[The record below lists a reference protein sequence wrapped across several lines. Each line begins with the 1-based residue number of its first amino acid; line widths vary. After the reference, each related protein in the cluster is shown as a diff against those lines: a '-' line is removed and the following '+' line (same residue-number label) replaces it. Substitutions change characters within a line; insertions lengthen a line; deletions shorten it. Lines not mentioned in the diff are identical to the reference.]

1 MTKLLRTFLILI
13 CSVLGLCF
21 YVLAAGQET
30 SASLDKKL
38 YNQSLA
44 TYRTTVGDLTES
56 FMDDYYSL
64 QKWEKIP
71 SKIGSQGIDGLYV
84 ERNNAGRIRQVLV
97 CESKYG
103 SSALSM
109 TRHGKQMSHEWVVQK
124 IRELISKNE
133 RDLVQCEKVSCP
145 NIERLKRF
153 RTDLKTI
160 SRFLSQEG
168 AYRREIFRTSFENG
182 KLTLQFINLNTGKQ
196 QVRTVSL
203 QNPVTPYGIKVADTF
218 FGGIKKCLEDQGLS
232 KAEADS
238 YVNTIRDKI
247 RAGEIQNRAALQKE
261 LISKVY
267 SVRIQQSKNI
277 VSRQF
282 YKCAQQYALLNLK
295 IPERLRAPANVA
307 VLAGAISSIAHGY
320 KVFTGDESILEAS
333 AQVGKD
339 TSLAGISMY
348 ISEGVIQKI
357 ENQIVITTIF
367 SESVK
372 KALGAGAG
380 VGLGVFIFDA
390 THNTYAFVSG
400 NMSENDFLK
409 ETSKSLIKAATSG
422 TAVYCAVLLGAT
434 SGGPVVMAVSI
445 GAYIIVNSTLDH
457 FERIQKRNFVTI
469 EDIIWQLPIGI
480 KVKKTAM
487 DYELFVD
494 SKSVLESNRI
504 NHQSVNDLSN
514 VPDTSIM
521 SIGDT
526 ARRTRSSESILDY

>member
-1 MTKLLRTFLILI
+1 MNKLIQTFLILI
-13 CSVLGLCF
+13 CSLIGLCVGIF
-21 YVLAAGQET
+21 ADGQET
-30 SASLDKKL
+30 PSSQDKHL
-38 YNQSLA
+38 YNQSVA
-44 TYRTTVGDLTES
+44 TYRNTVGLLSES

-71 SKIGSQGIDGLYV
+71 SKVGSQGIDGLYV
-84 ERNNAGRIRQVLV
+84 KRDDAGRIRQVLV
-97 CESKYG
+97 GESKYG
-103 SSALSM
+103 SSALGM
-109 TRHGKQMSHEWVVQK
+109 TKNGKQMSHEWAVQK

-133 RDLVQCEKVSCP
+133 RELIQCEKVSCP
-145 NIERLKRF
+145 DLERLKKLRA
-153 RTDLKTI
+153 DLKII
-160 SRFLSQEG
+160 SRFISQES

-196 QVRTVSL
+196 QVRTVPL
-203 QNPVTPYGIKVADTF
+203 QNPVTRYHIKVANSF
-218 FGGIKKCLEDQGLS
+218 FEGIKKCLEEQGLS
-232 KAEADS
+232 NTEADS
-238 YVNTIRDKI
+238 YVNSIREKI
-247 RAGEIQNRAALQKE
+247 RTGEISNRAALQKE
-261 LISKVY
+261 LISKLY

-277 VSRQF
+277 VSRQL

-307 VLAGAISSIAHGY
+307 VLAGAISSVAHGY
-320 KVFTGDESILEAS
+320 KVFTEDESILEAG
-333 AQVGKD
+333 VHIGKD

-348 ISEGVIQKI
+348 ISEGVIQQI
-357 ENQIVITTIF
+357 ENRIVLTTIF

-380 VGLGVFIFDA
+380 VGLGVFIFDTA
-390 THNTYAFVSG
+390 YNTYAFVSG

-409 ETSKSLIKAATSG
+409 ETSRSLIKAAGSG

-434 SGGPVVMAVSI
+434 PGGPVVMAVSI

-494 SKSVLESNRI
+494 SKSILESNNI
-504 NHQSVNDLSN
+504 KNQSVDDLSN
-514 VPDTSIM
+514 VADTSIM
-521 SIGDT
+521 GIGDS
-526 ARRTRSSESILDY
+526 ARRTKSSESILDY